1 MSEYIG
7 NRIVPRHDGVWDK
20 AKEYEPLTIVYEE
33 STGDSYMSRKPVPAG
48 TLLSQEEYWAMCSRF
63 SEQMALYRQNTAEEV
78 EQFRKDTAADVE
90 QLRTDTASDVAV
102 LRKMTAQDVADI
114 TQKVDAA
121 NSAVAA
127 SKSEMDKT
135 AEMLKAQINANVK
148 ASTDKNANYAQELVD
163 VRVDDEGKTYPTAG
177 DNIRAV
183 GRVRSMQNIMKNWV
197 IKNGYANQNGNLV
210 ASESWRVAHMVPV
223 SGDAILVD
231 GQFGY
236 MSGRDDYNNVVC
248 YDMDRK
254 FLGGCFRA
262 ESGKVYDN
270 YVITLLPN
278 TRFISVTTN
287 EKLFSKLSV
296 YLYDN
301 MLPMRLLSNYAT
313 GWQWMN
319 GSVDIRFTGSKVTV
333 TFPEGKSVYVCRRT
347 NGIQYEQTKL
357 VAENS
362 TSFDFAVVG
371 KWWAIYYDGAEAS
384 ANETG
389 EKTEVPVIKVENTS
403 GDSWGDLFTKGRFV
417 FAVFFDWNVVYA
429 APSSSG
435 TVINGIDYGNPA
447 KIANTAMT
455 WHKYRSAKM
464 FLATGQ
470 FAIDTVNRTIQVTKR
485 ILAVVD
491 NGAYYWI
498 SASEEPVPMLDST
511 EAEKHHMLILAYDS
525 SIDQINLYNT
535 AQFRAL
541 GVNGY
546 YIAAWYE
553 NHFWYPHMGS
563 SFSIVLDG
571 TTYKAGELFDEER
584 RDSYIEKKYEDRFQQ
599 LRTDLAGKDSRHMYL
614 ASGGITIDQ
623 DAGTI
628 QVITKCLGVPDTF
641 HYEWIMAGDP
651 VEMAFN
657 TPSSTFGMPMRI
669 LAYDAGTKT
678 INLYD
683 TSLFRKLGTN
693 GFYIASWYQSKLY
706 NPHIHPD
713 VKFIVG
719 GKEYK
724 AGDLFADNA
733 ASFIPKRIT
742 DYVQKAITPAVED
755 DIVTPSHWD
764 CMEGRQLSI
773 FFDCLSRHDGKENLY
788 VLARGTNAPSLT
800 RNEYCMNY
808 TPTKEST
815 DFALTVRRLDEDD
828 CHTVS
833 SKPVQVRVHH
843 ICHAEKVYEEQVVRA
858 FRKAVLERFR
868 LTLKPIHDNV
878 AVADIMSGRFK
889 EQYDNFTPEADSFV
903 SQMLARLESI
913 QKLDFMERDRAFY
926 KKQIAAAHT
935 SVESTSKKIR
945 LLKSQVDVMQTRLEL
960 LGDEMIDPASIEE
973 KKKLI
978 EKLECDIQ
986 KDTDTE
992 QKLTEQLDYMED
1004 YWEELEGD
1012 YERREKAIEWMKNLP
1027 AGRDGT
1033 VAFLNE
1039 VTEEHCKAFLL
1050 SITIHSPLKFTVH
1063 WFDDTKTEVEMDSN
1077 IEDYRNTASYYDGHT
1092 MRDGSQRKRHV
1103 R

>member
-90 QLRTDTASDVAV
+90 QLRTDTASDVAA

-135 AEMLKAQINANVK
+135 AETLKAQINANVK

-163 VRVDDEGKTYPTAG
+163 ARVDDEGKTYPTAG

-525 SIDQINLYNT
+525 SIDQINLYN
-535 AQFRAL
+535 
-541 GVNGY
+541 V
-546 YIAAWYE
+546 I
-553 NHFWYPHMGS
+553 YP
-563 SFSIVLDG
+563 
-571 TTYKAGELFDEER
+571 EE
-584 RDSYIEKKYEDRFQQ
+584 
-599 LRTDLAGKDSRHMYL
+599 A
-614 ASGGITIDQ
+614 
-623 DAGTI
+623 
-628 QVITKCLGVPDTF
+628 VPDTGAD
-641 HYEWIMAGDP
+641 ENEEKAVVDDIPEDKPETTTP
-651 VEMAFN
+651 VEDIPAEKEAEDEVDENEFPTAEELPATIAYGKLKTLMN
-657 TPSSTFGMPMRI
+657 IRKKPS
-669 LAYDAGTKT
+669 LDAEVV
-678 INLYD
+678 
-683 TSLFRKLGTN
+683 
-693 GFYIASWYQSKLY
+693 A
-706 NPHIHPD
+706 
-713 VKFIVG
+713 V
-719 GKEYK
+719 YK
-724 AGDLFADNA
+724 KNALVEVVQFCDGWLKIKCAEAEAGVA
-733 ASFIPKRIT
+733 
-742 DYVQKAITPAVED
+742 
-755 DIVTPSHWD
+755 
-764 CMEGRQLSI
+764 
-773 FFDCLSRHDGKENLY
+773 Y
-788 VLARGTNAPSLT
+788 VLNSADTYAFTAGRI
-800 RNEYCMNY
+800 Y
-808 TPTKEST
+808 TVVPGDNLWKIADKELGSGS
-815 DFALTVRRLDEDD
+815 R
-828 CHTVS
+828 C
-833 SKPVQVRVHH
+833 
-843 ICHAEKVYEEQVVRA
+843 
-858 FRKAVLERFR
+858 
-868 LTLKPIHDNV
+868 
-878 AVADIMSGRFK
+878 ADIRVLNGLTSNAIRVGM
-889 EQYDNFTPEADSFV
+889 
-903 SQMLARLESI
+903 
-913 QKLDFMERDRAFY
+913 KL
-926 KKQIAAAHT
+926 
-935 SVESTSKKIR
+935 
-945 LLKSQVDVMQTRLEL
+945 
-960 LGDEMIDPASIEE
+960 
-973 KKKLI
+973 LI
-978 EKLECDIQ
+978 
-986 KDTDTE
+986 
-992 QKLTEQLDYMED
+992 
-1004 YWEELEGD
+1004 
-1012 YERREKAIEWMKNLP
+1012 P
-1027 AGRDGT
+1027 
-1033 VAFLNE
+1033 
-1039 VTEEHCKAFLL
+1039 
-1050 SITIHSPLKFTVH
+1050 
-1063 WFDDTKTEVEMDSN
+1063 
-1077 IEDYRNTASYYDGHT
+1077 
-1092 MRDGSQRKRHV
+1092 
-1103 R
+1103 